1 MKILALADFHGA
13 VEVLDKLAPKI
24 KEIKPDLITF
34 TGDVVKGKA
43 RGDEWLK
50 AEAEGRAPKADLPE
64 IKAEEKQDLDLYHKF
79 YSFLKQFKTLVVSIP
94 GNMDAPKER
103 YFKVALE
110 SETTYEN
117 IKFIHGKHVKFGR
130 SFVIAGFGGEVTEKD
145 SEDFF
150 VQIYPR
156 WKAEFDLSDLNY
168 LEQDRILLFHNP
180 PHGTAVDKDKDRH
193 IGNKAVNDLIK
204 IYRPK
209 IAFCGHAHRCQAQA
223 FIGDTLIVNPGAL
236 KLGNYATVDTVS
248 RKAEFSTL

>member
-1 MKILALADFHGA
+1 MKILALSDFHGT

-24 KEIKPDLITF
+24 KEIKPQLITF

-50 AEAEGRAPKADLPE
+50 AKAEGRMPRADLPE
-64 IKAEEKQDLDLYHKF
+64 IKSEEKEDLDLHHKF
-79 YSFLKQFKTLVVSIP
+79 YKFLDQFDTVVVTIP

-103 YFKVALE
+103 YFRIALE
-110 SETTYEN
+110 SETTYAN
-117 IKFIHGKHVKFGR
+117 IRFIHGKHILFGR
-130 SFVIAGFGGEVTEKD
+130 SFVLAGFGGEITEKD

-150 VQIYPR
+150 VQIYPK

-180 PHGTAVDKDKDRH
+180 PQGTAVDKDQGRH
-193 IGNKAVNDLIK
+193 IGNQAINDLIK
-204 IYRPK
+204 TYRPK

-236 KLGNYATVDTVS
+236 KLGNYAVVDAVS
-248 RKAEFSTL
+248 RKAEFFTL